1 MKRLAILPIGPLH
14 GELALL
20 ASFLEAP
27 TPAVTRTPPL
37 MDLRPSGTK
46 GRLGKMQGHGLP
58 KTATTQAEQSPWG
71 ADNTTMATRH
81 VAEMSGP
88 RRQSRFTFAVV
99 AVAPWATGQLASAL
113 VVAVEYFADRGVFK
127 DSVNRVSDDSGDRE
141 DFDLVGLLFRRK
153 WQRVG
158 HHDL

>member
-1 MKRLAILPIGPLH
+1 MKRLAILPIGPLQ

-27 TPAVTRTPPL
+27 TPAVTRIPPL
-37 MDLRPSGTK
+37 VDLLPSGTK

-58 KTATTQAEQSPWG
+58 KTVTTQAERSPWG
-71 ADNTTMATRH
+71 AGHTTMATRH

-88 RRQSRFTFAVV
+88 RWQSRLTCSVV
-99 AVAPWATGQLASAL
+99 AVAPWVTGQLASAL

>member
-1 MKRLAILPIGPLH
+1 MKRLTILPIGPLQ

-27 TPAVTRTPPL
+27 TPAVTRIPPL
-37 MDLRPSGTK
+37 VDLLPSRTK

-58 KTATTQAEQSPWG
+58 KTVTTQAERSPWG
-71 ADNTTMATRH
+71 AGHTTMATRH

-88 RRQSRFTFAVV
+88 RWQSRLTCSVV
-99 AVAPWATGQLASAL
+99 AVAPWVTGQLASAL

-141 DFDLVGLLFRRK
+141 NFDLVGLLFRRK